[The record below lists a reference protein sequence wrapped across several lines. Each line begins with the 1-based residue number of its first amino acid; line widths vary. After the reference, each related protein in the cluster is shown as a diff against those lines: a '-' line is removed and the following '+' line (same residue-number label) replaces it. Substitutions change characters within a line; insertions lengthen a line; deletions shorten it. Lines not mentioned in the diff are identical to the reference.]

1 MTNLDIIRKAEDV
14 DKMLDELI
22 ECLVKITVNR
32 IRKMNVEQCCFLE
45 ISNFDESDIYYD
57 FETFIN
63 PMVTRR
69 LIKEHNLTV

>member
-32 IRKMNVEQCCFLE
+32 IREMNAEQRCFLE
-45 ISNFDESDIYYD
+45 ISNFDKADIYYA
-57 FETFIN
+57 FKTFF
-63 PMVTRR
+63 TTER
-69 LIKEHNLTV
+69 KE

>member
-32 IRKMNVEQCCFLE
+32 IREMNAEQCCFLE
-45 ISNFDESDIYYD
+45 ISNFDEADIYYA
-57 FETFIN
+57 FETFF
-63 PMVTRR
+63 TTER
-69 LIKEHNLTV
+69 KE